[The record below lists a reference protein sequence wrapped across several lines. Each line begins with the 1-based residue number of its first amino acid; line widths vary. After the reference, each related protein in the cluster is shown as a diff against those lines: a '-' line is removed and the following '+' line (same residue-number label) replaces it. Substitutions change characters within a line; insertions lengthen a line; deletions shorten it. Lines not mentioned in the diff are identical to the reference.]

1 MFSFTPPGVVALSSK
16 LATQVRPSSAMKTPA
31 QSLKKPAKVASEG
44 ASNQPE
50 KKMGFFSNFG
60 RGGGSDN
67 SDGVKAPKST
77 VRLSLPTRTAAPP
90 VKPSP
95 RQDAKSE
102 GIFAPIKQQK
112 KKI

>member
-16 LATQVRPSSAMKTPA
+16 LATQVRPSS
-31 QSLKKPAKVASEG
+31 QSLKKPAKVAPEG

-77 VRLSLPTRTAAPP
+77 VRPSLPTRTAAPP
-90 VKPSP
+90 AKPSP

-112 KKI
+112 KKT